1 MPMSSQNKYSKIFEK
16 FRKLKMSSFM
26 LFIISV
32 ISNQALMSE
41 KDVLEFRI
49 RKTIDLNRNLPSEP
63 DQFDLFRPVEPPS
76 KSNRFK

>member
-1 MPMSSQNKYSKIFEK
+1 MPKWKFEK
-16 FRKLKMSSFM
+16 LENFENVQLYVVYNICHLKSGAN
-26 LFIISV
+26 V
-32 ISNQALMSE
+32 R

-49 RKTIDLNRNLPSEP
+49 RKTINQNWNLPSEP